1 MRLRRETSVMLEVQ
15 LDGPGIVRY
24 IATPEGYSV
33 EVNATTGERN
43 FSPSVAEI
51 RNGSWGTGVLATGII
66 NVTTANTTFTANV
79 TNLTKIG
86 RNDLWVATSSA
97 DDLAA
102 APAVAMLDATTR
114 DATPPHFV
122 PWYNASTPIT
132 YPAPDGVDVAVA
144 LDEPGYAYVH
154 VLAPAAQVPSGE
166 QVKERALA
174 NYTWTK
180 WTEVTKAGAL
190 YGSAVFGLQSG
201 TRYAVYLTVEDLW
214 EPERNILEPAMRWEF
229 YTFDATP
236 PRGAISL
243 GTVTNEGFEIMGESN
258 KNGTVRFVV
267 VPSANE
273 KKPTFWDVMFG
284 VGYGQKQPI
293 SPVENTTAH
302 LNKSCIWGPE
312 IPRCPEHQKYDDDPR
327 MTFGNVSAKGV
338 FNVSGVGAYALGAAS
353 LNISVGVAN
362 GSAVVEGLSSD
373 TAYDVYAVVSDAAE
387 NPAPGQTVNHN
398 VTVLTILNVVT
409 LDDTPPAL
417 IGENTT
423 GGTVANVKPASF
435 DLVTRLNE
443 PGRVWYVVTP
453 HVAPAVAVFW
463 NDTCFDRYSHGY
475 FKPVSGD
482 FKLKQPPLPHIGLLD
497 PREHEYVC
505 PSEDA
510 VDSGL
515 GDRVRWIGAPTVEE
529 VMMGVGPNR
538 TQAAA
543 CGYADVPTANVSV
556 TTTIASVFDPSAE
569 VDRCANWTTAYNEN
583 VTGGVYTAMDDR
595 AASDAQND
603 GRRGVGDMWVYG
615 WYHGEYLTEDY
626 AIGNWSKWVANASD
640 LPAYPEHPTC
650 RTCPRLSP
658 EGAYDVWIVAEDD
671 GNDLAYNSSAA
682 GNGTITDFVATS
694 RNRQAH
700 ATKVMVINP
709 TDWHGPTVVMADN
722 TTATFVPGYPKLTSL
737 NGTAMKLEV
746 ALNESGA
753 FVFSLR
759 PGTND
764 SAALN
769 RSQIESAAGW
779 NVSYQALMLKPWMEE
794 KTMTFDNYNYLHNW
808 FLKDPPEEAKKYPDL
823 QLGANAGV
831 IWAKNATVPVIHVI
845 TDVPRPSSWIGEDRQ
860 GPTLAIDYFVVDE
873 EPTRGSSLTQPNWD
887 GSTHHLAVRMKDVLA
902 PLWTAGPFVSG
913 VAVPASSVDDMFLPA
928 GSKVGSQ
935 YARLV
940 VNAAAD
946 ERGVVYFVVC
956 AAPAEGSG
964 DEPTPTVEQVI
975 NATVC
980 DDSSYPKIAAA
991 SFVVASDVATEWQSL
1006 GYPLVQGSEY
1016 VAYLVAADDTTT
1028 GAGYNAQDNVTVVR
1042 FIAEDMRPPVFS
1054 DLVGGAPAVVN
1065 GTSGGSLTLTFALA
1079 SPGRALW
1086 VVLDG
1091 GSPATEPTRAEVVAG
1106 TGAGGSTPLARGTV
1120 VVSNESYVDSVVT
1133 TVIDVTSAGLGAV
1146 SSAAAGYSVFVATVP
1161 GDDDSFSLVDISS
1174 PSSSVDLGGSSSFTM
1189 NSKFRGAAATSDGKV
1204 IFAPLYA
1211 DGVGVF
1217 DPSDNSFALV
1227 DISSTISM
1235 DQKFAGAATA
1245 RSGKVIFPPYKANS
1259 VGVFD
1264 PSDNSFALVDISATI
1279 STGYK
1284 FAGAAAAN
1292 NGKIIFA
1299 PTGSTGVGVF
1309 DPSDNSFALVDIS
1322 HINFVTGESFKFTG
1336 AAAASNGKVI
1346 FAPWDTIGVGVFD
1359 PSDDSF
1365 DFIDIRSKISTGWK
1379 FRGAAAASDGKVV
1392 LAPFNADGVGVFDA
1406 SDNSFVLVDISG
1418 TISIDKKF
1426 GGAATAS
1433 NGMIVFAPWNADG
1446 VGVFDPSDNS
1456 FRLVDISSTISHD
1469 DKFMYAAVVSGNKFI
1484 FQPLNAD
1491 SVGVFDFS
1499 VGDSYSGN
1507 GARHED
1513 VPSTNAAKVAPGLVV
1528 DPNATISVADAP
1540 DVGAL
1545 CVGIEALGETF
1556 VTLRFAVTG
1565 APATVAY
1572 AIMRHA
1578 LPAPTPAQVLAG
1590 TDSKGRAPLA
1600 AGGSDFAYTGSAS
1613 VAGAANL
1620 TTAFNSTVVGAGVTN
1635 LTRGTRYDIYAVAA
1649 LTPVDAR
1656 GGPDGAASPYTHAS
1670 APPRLVKRVIRTLD
1684 NTAPFFLPGFPRVV
1698 AVAPRGVTVA
1708 VRVDEAAAVWV
1719 VALPTGAPV
1728 PSAADVAAAAVHLAG
1743 ANATPAVAAANATST
1758 SAGVASMALAGA
1770 VGDTDTLGTGLDADL
1785 GWEPMMLSLSGL
1797 SPSKR
1802 YDVYATAR
1810 DFHRD
1815 DLPVGQP
1822 AKLGTLQGRATKL
1835 LASTPHETASLVS
1848 LVPSAGSLSPPFS
1861 SELSSY
1867 RLLVPGDATAAATVS
1882 FTATSADLRWKVLAD
1897 GAELKPGASTSTFI
1911 VGEVARTVVFEVE
1924 GVSAPSS
1931 YSVLLVRADA
1941 AVAAAAAD
1949 DTLAF
1954 LAVELD
1960 TGERLNSTSMGGAP
1974 WPKCAM
1980 RCMPPGSPDGCLAD
1994 RRGCTLDPHR
2004 RLYRVVAPVAAK
2016 RATVTAVTSRP
2027 GASVRVFL
2035 GPPAAYAGIPALN
2048 SSSADEETWGLAGS
2062 VPTPTSTVVD
2072 LARVETLAPM
2082 PEVAAVYLGVT
2093 SADGSRLTY
2102 YTIQLRRKGP
2112 GAYEG
2117 IENRPRNA
2125 QDDPPPREYD
2135 HFSHPDVVSP
2145 VDRVAT
2151 GDPLTF
2157 YPDEL

>member
-1 MRLRRETSVMLEVQ
+1 MVILAWLLAISALPVSGQSNDSNATPPASPNPPPQPPPPPPGWGYEPSVPQYRAFRGVTYPAVPMRLRRETSVMLEVQ
-15 LDGPGIVRY
+15 LEGPGIVRY

-43 FSPSVAEI
+43 FSPSVAEV
-51 RNGSWGTGVLATGII
+51 RNGSWGTGVLAAGII
-66 NVTTANTTFTANV
+66 NVTVANTTFTANV

-86 RNDLWVATSSA
+86 RNDLWVATSAA
-97 DDLAA
+97 DDLAS
-102 APAVAMLDATTR
+102 APTVAMLDATTR
-114 DATPPHFV
+114 DATPPAFV
-122 PWYNASTPIT
+122 PWYNASTPIL

-144 LDEPGYAYVH
+144 LDEPGRAYVH

-174 NYTWTK
+174 NYTWTT
-180 WTEVTKAGAL
+180 WTEVTKVGAL
-190 YGSAVFGLQSG
+190 YGSAVFGLQSA
-201 TRYAVYLTVEDLW
+201 TRYAVYLTVEDFW
-214 EPERNILEPAMRWEF
+214 EPERNILEPALRWEF
-229 YTFDATP
+229 YTFDDVP

-284 VGYGQKQPI
+284 VGYGQKQP
-293 SPVENTTAH
+293 SGLVENTTAAY
-302 LNKSCIWGPE
+302 KRWFEG
-312 IPRCPEHQKYDDDPR
+312 KYDDDPR
-327 MTFGNVSAKGV
+327 MTFGPVSAKGV
-338 FNVSGVGAYALGAAS
+338 FNVSGVGANALGAAS
-353 LNISVGVAN
+353 AAVAVGVAT
-362 GSAVVEGLSSD
+362 GSAVVEGLSSE

-387 NPAPGQTVNHN
+387 NPATGQTINHN

-453 HVAPAVAVFW
+453 HVAPAVAVYW
-463 NDTCFDRYSHGY
+463 NDTCFDRYSHAY
-475 FKPVSGD
+475 FKPVSAD
-482 FKLKQPPLPHIGLLD
+482 FKLNQPPLPHIGLLD

-543 CGYADVPTANVSV
+543 CGYVDVPTANVEV

-569 VDRCANWTTAYNEN
+569 VDRCANWTAAYDEN

-595 AASDAQND
+595 AASEAEND

-615 WYHGEYLTEDY
+615 WYHGEYLIEDY
-626 AIGNWSKWVANASD
+626 TIGNWSKWVANASD

-671 GNDLAYNSSAA
+671 GNDAAYNSSAA
-682 GNGTITDFVATS
+682 GNGTITDSVATS

-779 NVSYQALMLKPWMEE
+779 NESYQALMLKPWMEE

-808 FLKDPPEEAKKYPDL
+808 FLKDPPDEAKKYPDL

-913 VAVPASSVDDMFLPA
+913 VAVPASSVDDLFLPA

-940 VNAAAD
+940 VNATVD
-946 ERGVVYFVVC
+946 EGGTVYFVVC
-956 AAPAEGSG
+956 AVPATGG

-991 SFVVASDVATEWQSL
+991 SFVVASSVATEWQSL
-1006 GYPLVQGSEY
+1006 GYPLVQGSKY
-1016 VAYLVAADDTTT
+1016 VAYLIAADDTTT

-1042 FIAEDMRPPVFS
+1042 FTAEDMRPPVFS
-1054 DLVGGAPAVVN
+1054 DFVGGAPAIIN
-1065 GTSGGSLTLTFALA
+1065 GTSGGSLTLTLALA
-1079 SPGRALW
+1079 SPGRARW
-1086 VVLDG
+1086 VVVDG

-1120 VVSNESYVDSVVT
+1120 AVSNESYVDSVVT

-1161 GDDDSFSLVDISS
+1161 GDDD
-1174 PSSSVDLGGSSSFTM
+1174 T
-1189 NSKFRGAAATSDGKV
+1189 
-1204 IFAPLYA
+1204 
-1211 DGVGVF
+1211 
-1217 DPSDNSFALV
+1217 
-1227 DISSTISM
+1227 
-1235 DQKFAGAATA
+1235 
-1245 RSGKVIFPPYKANS
+1245 
-1259 VGVFD
+1259 
-1264 PSDNSFALVDISATI
+1264 
-1279 STGYK
+1279 
-1284 FAGAAAAN
+1284 
-1292 NGKIIFA
+1292 
-1299 PTGSTGVGVF
+1299 
-1309 DPSDNSFALVDIS
+1309 
-1322 HINFVTGESFKFTG
+1322 
-1336 AAAASNGKVI
+1336 
-1346 FAPWDTIGVGVFD
+1346 
-1359 PSDDSF
+1359 
-1365 DFIDIRSKISTGWK
+1365 
-1379 FRGAAAASDGKVV
+1379 
-1392 LAPFNADGVGVFDA
+1392 
-1406 SDNSFVLVDISG
+1406 
-1418 TISIDKKF
+1418 
-1426 GGAATAS
+1426 
-1433 NGMIVFAPWNADG
+1433 
-1446 VGVFDPSDNS
+1446 
-1456 FRLVDISSTISHD
+1456 
-1469 DKFMYAAVVSGNKFI
+1469 
-1484 FQPLNAD
+1484 
-1491 SVGVFDFS
+1491 
-1499 VGDSYSGN
+1499 GDSYSGN
-1507 GARHED
+1507 GDQHED

-1528 DPNATISVADAP
+1528 DPNATISAADAL

-1545 CVGIEALGETF
+1545 CVGIEARGETS

-1572 AIMRHA
+1572 VILRHA

-1590 TDSKGRAPLA
+1590 TDSKDRAPLA

-1613 VAGAANL
+1613 VAAAANL
-1620 TTAFNSTVVGAGVTN
+1620 TTAFNATVVGAGVTN

-1656 GGPDGAASPYTHAS
+1656 GGPDGAASPYAS

-1684 NTAPFFLPGFPRVV
+1684 NTAPFFLPGFPRVG

-1708 VRVDEAAAVWV
+1708 VRVDEAAAVWI

-1743 ANATPAVAAANATST
+1743 ANATPAVAAANASST

-1802 YDVYATAR
+1802 YDVYVTAR

-1835 LASTPHETASLVS
+1835 LASTPDETASLVS

-1897 GAELKPGASTSTFI
+1897 GAELKPGTSTPTFV

-1980 RCMPPGSPDGCLAD
+1980 RCRPPGSPDGCLAD
-1994 RRGCTLDPHR
+1994 RRGCALDLHR
-2004 RLYRVVAPVAAK
+2004 RSYRVVAPVAAK

-2027 GASVRVFL
+2027 GASIRVFV
-2035 GPPAAYAGIPALN
+2035 GPPAAYAGAPALN

-2062 VPTPTSTVVD
+2062 VPGPMSAVVD
-2072 LARVETLAPM
+2072 LARVEVLSPT
-2082 PEVAAVYLGVT
+2082 PECAAVYLGVT
-2093 SADGSRLTY
+2093 SADGTRLTY

-2117 IENRPRNA
+2117 IETRPRNA

-2135 HFSHPDVVSP
+2135 HFSHPETVSP

-2151 GDPLTF
+2151 DNPLTF

>member
-1 MRLRRETSVMLEVQ
+1 MTYPAVPMRLRRETSVMLEVQ
-15 LDGPGIVRY
+15 LEGPGIVRY

-43 FSPSVAEI
+43 FSPSVAEV
-51 RNGSWGTGVLATGII
+51 RNGSWGTGVLAAGII
-66 NVTTANTTFTANV
+66 NVTVANTTFTANV

-86 RNDLWVATSSA
+86 RNDLWVATSAA
-97 DDLAA
+97 DDLAS
-102 APAVAMLDATTR
+102 APTVAMLDATTR
-114 DATPPHFV
+114 DATPPAFV
-122 PWYNASTPIT
+122 PWYNASTPIL

-144 LDEPGYAYVH
+144 LDELGRAYVH

-174 NYTWTK
+174 NYTWTT
-180 WTEVTKAGAL
+180 WTEVTKVGAL
-190 YGSAVFGLQSG
+190 YGSAVFGLQSA
-201 TRYAVYLTVEDLW
+201 TRYAVYLTVEDFW
-214 EPERNILEPAMRWEF
+214 EPERNILEPALRWEF
-229 YTFDATP
+229 YTFDDVP

-284 VGYGQKQPI
+284 VGYGQKQP
-293 SPVENTTAH
+293 SGLVENTTAAY
-302 LNKSCIWGPE
+302 KRWFEG
-312 IPRCPEHQKYDDDPR
+312 KYDDDPR
-327 MTFGNVSAKGV
+327 MTFGPVSAKGV
-338 FNVSGVGAYALGAAS
+338 FNVSGVGANALGAAS
-353 LNISVGVAN
+353 SAVAVGVAT
-362 GSAVVEGLSSD
+362 GSAVVEGLSSE

-387 NPAPGQTVNHN
+387 NPATGQTINHN

-453 HVAPAVAVFW
+453 HVAPAVAVYW
-463 NDTCFDRYSHGY
+463 NDTCFDRYSHAY
-475 FKPVSGD
+475 FKPVSAD
-482 FKLKQPPLPHIGLLD
+482 FKLNQPPLPHIGLLD

-543 CGYADVPTANVSV
+543 CGYVDVPTANVEV

-569 VDRCANWTTAYNEN
+569 VDRCANWTAAYDEN

-595 AASDAQND
+595 AASEAEND

-615 WYHGEYLTEDY
+615 WYHGEYLIEDY
-626 AIGNWSKWVANASD
+626 TIGNWSKWVANASD

-658 EGAYDVWIVAEDD
+658 EGAYDLWIVAEDD
-671 GNDLAYNSSAA
+671 GNDAAYNSSAA
-682 GNGTITDFVATS
+682 GNGTITDSVATS

-779 NVSYQALMLKPWMEE
+779 NESYQALMLKPWMEE

-808 FLKDPPEEAKKYPDL
+808 FLKDPPDEAKKYPDL
-823 QLGANAGV
+823 QPGANAGV

-913 VAVPASSVDDMFLPA
+913 VAVPASSVDDLFLPA

-940 VNAAAD
+940 VNATVD
-946 ERGVVYFVVC
+946 EGGTVYFVVC
-956 AAPAEGSG
+956 AVPATGG

-991 SFVVASDVATEWQSL
+991 SFVVASSVATEWQSL
-1006 GYPLVQGSEY
+1006 GYPLVQGSKY
-1016 VAYLVAADDTTT
+1016 VAYLIAADDTTT

-1042 FIAEDMRPPVFS
+1042 FTAEDMRPPVFS
-1054 DLVGGAPAVVN
+1054 DFVGGAPAIIN
-1065 GTSGGSLTLTFALA
+1065 GTSGGSLTLTLALA
-1079 SPGRALW
+1079 SPGRARW
-1086 VVLDG
+1086 VVVDG

-1120 VVSNESYVDSVVT
+1120 AVSNEIYVDSVVT

-1161 GDDDSFSLVDISS
+1161 GDDD
-1174 PSSSVDLGGSSSFTM
+1174 T
-1189 NSKFRGAAATSDGKV
+1189 
-1204 IFAPLYA
+1204 
-1211 DGVGVF
+1211 
-1217 DPSDNSFALV
+1217 
-1227 DISSTISM
+1227 
-1235 DQKFAGAATA
+1235 
-1245 RSGKVIFPPYKANS
+1245 
-1259 VGVFD
+1259 
-1264 PSDNSFALVDISATI
+1264 
-1279 STGYK
+1279 
-1284 FAGAAAAN
+1284 
-1292 NGKIIFA
+1292 
-1299 PTGSTGVGVF
+1299 
-1309 DPSDNSFALVDIS
+1309 
-1322 HINFVTGESFKFTG
+1322 
-1336 AAAASNGKVI
+1336 
-1346 FAPWDTIGVGVFD
+1346 
-1359 PSDDSF
+1359 
-1365 DFIDIRSKISTGWK
+1365 
-1379 FRGAAAASDGKVV
+1379 
-1392 LAPFNADGVGVFDA
+1392 
-1406 SDNSFVLVDISG
+1406 
-1418 TISIDKKF
+1418 
-1426 GGAATAS
+1426 
-1433 NGMIVFAPWNADG
+1433 
-1446 VGVFDPSDNS
+1446 
-1456 FRLVDISSTISHD
+1456 
-1469 DKFMYAAVVSGNKFI
+1469 
-1484 FQPLNAD
+1484 
-1491 SVGVFDFS
+1491 
-1499 VGDSYSGN
+1499 GDSYSGN
-1507 GARHED
+1507 GDQHED

-1528 DPNATISVADAP
+1528 DPNATISAADAL

-1545 CVGIEALGETF
+1545 CVGIEALGETS

-1572 AIMRHA
+1572 VILRHA

-1590 TDSKGRAPLA
+1590 TDSKDRAPLA

-1613 VAGAANL
+1613 VAAAANL
-1620 TTAFNSTVVGAGVTN
+1620 TTAFNATVVGAGVTN

-1656 GGPDGAASPYTHAS
+1656 GGPDGAASPYAS

-1684 NTAPFFLPGFPRVV
+1684 NTAPFFLPGFPRVG

-1708 VRVDEAAAVWV
+1708 VRVDEAAAVWI

-1743 ANATPAVAAANATST
+1743 ANATPAVAAANASST

-1802 YDVYATAR
+1802 YDVYVTAR

-1835 LASTPHETASLVS
+1835 LASTPDETASLVS

-1897 GAELKPGASTSTFI
+1897 GAELKPGTSTPTFV

-1980 RCMPPGSPDGCLAD
+1980 RCRPPGSPDGCLAD
-1994 RRGCTLDPHR
+1994 RRGCALDLNR
-2004 RLYRVVAPVAAK
+2004 RSYRVVAPVAAK

-2027 GASVRVFL
+2027 GASIRVFV
-2035 GPPAAYAGIPALN
+2035 GPPAAYAGAPALN

-2062 VPTPTSTVVD
+2062 VPGPMSAVVD
-2072 LARVETLAPM
+2072 LARVEVLSPT
-2082 PEVAAVYLGVT
+2082 PECAAVYLGVT
-2093 SADGSRLTY
+2093 SADGTRLTY

-2117 IENRPRNA
+2117 IETRPRNA

-2135 HFSHPDVVSP
+2135 HFSHPETVSP

-2151 GDPLTF
+2151 DNPLTF

>member
-1 MRLRRETSVMLEVQ
+1 MGRWAGRVRRWHHVIVILAWLLAISALPVSGQSNDSNATPPASPNPPPQPSPPPPGWGYEPSVPQYRASRGVAYPAVPMRLRRETSVMLQVQ
-15 LDGPGIVRY
+15 LEGPGIVRY

-43 FSPSVAEI
+43 FSPSVAEV
-51 RNGSWGTGVLATGII
+51 RDGSWGTGVLAAGII
-66 NVTTANTTFTANV
+66 NVTVANTTFTANV

-86 RNDLWVATSSA
+86 RNDLWVATSA
-97 DDLAA
+97 PDDLATA
-102 APAVAMLDATTR
+102 GAVAMLDATTR
-114 DATPPHFV
+114 DATPPAFV

-132 YPAPDGVDVAVA
+132 YLAPDGVDVAVA
-144 LDEPGYAYVH
+144 LDEPGWAYVH
-154 VLAPAAQVPSGE
+154 VLAPERQVPSGE

-174 NYTWTK
+174 NYTWSK
-180 WTEVTKAGAL
+180 WTEVTEVGKL
-190 YGSAVFGLQSG
+190 YGSAVFGLQSA

-229 YTFDATP
+229 YTFDDVP

-243 GTVTNEGFEIMGESN
+243 GTVTNEGFTIMGESN

-284 VGYGQKQPI
+284 VGYGQKQPT
-293 SPVENTTAH
+293 STLAENTTE
-302 LNKSCIWGPE
+302 SYERWFYG
-312 IPRCPEHQKYDDDPR
+312 KYDDDPR
-327 MTFGNVSAKGV
+327 MTFGPVSAKGV
-338 FNVSGVGAYALGAAS
+338 FNVSGVGANALGAAS
-353 LNISVGVAN
+353 AAVAVGVAS
-362 GSAVVEGLSSD
+362 GSAVVEGLSSE

-387 NPAPGQTVNHN
+387 NPATGQTINHN

-453 HVAPAVAVFW
+453 HVAPAVAVYW
-463 NDTCFDRYSHGY
+463 NDTCFDRYSHAY

-482 FKLKQPPLPHIGLLD
+482 FKLNQPPLPHIGLLD

-543 CGYADVPTANVSV
+543 CGYVDVPTANVEV
-556 TTTIASVFDPSAE
+556 TKTIASVFDPSAE
-569 VDRCANWTTAYNEN
+569 VDRCANWTAAYDEN

-595 AASDAQND
+595 AASDAEND

-615 WYHGEYLTEDY
+615 WYHGEYLTEKY

-671 GNDLAYNSSAA
+671 GNDPAYNLSAA
-682 GNGTITDFVATS
+682 GNGTITDSVATS

-913 VAVPASSVDDMFLPA
+913 VAVPASSVDDLFLPA

-940 VNAAAD
+940 VNATVD
-946 ERGVVYFVVC
+946 EGGTVYFVVC
-956 AAPAEGSG
+956 AVPATGG

-980 DDSSYPKIAAA
+980 DDGSYPKIAAA
-991 SFVVASDVATEWQSL
+991 SFVAASNVATEWQSL
-1006 GYPLVQGSEY
+1006 GYPLVQGSKY

-1042 FIAEDMRPPVFS
+1042 FTAEDMRPPVFS
-1054 DLVGGAPAVVN
+1054 DFVGGAPAVVN
-1065 GTSGGSLTLTFALA
+1065 GTSGGSLTLTLALA
-1079 SPGRALW
+1079 SPGRARW
-1086 VVLDG
+1086 VVVDG

-1161 GDDDSFSLVDISS
+1161 GDDDS
-1174 PSSSVDLGGSSSFTM
+1174 
-1189 NSKFRGAAATSDGKV
+1189 
-1204 IFAPLYA
+1204 
-1211 DGVGVF
+1211 
-1217 DPSDNSFALV
+1217 
-1227 DISSTISM
+1227 
-1235 DQKFAGAATA
+1235 
-1245 RSGKVIFPPYKANS
+1245 
-1259 VGVFD
+1259 
-1264 PSDNSFALVDISATI
+1264 
-1279 STGYK
+1279 
-1284 FAGAAAAN
+1284 
-1292 NGKIIFA
+1292 
-1299 PTGSTGVGVF
+1299 
-1309 DPSDNSFALVDIS
+1309 
-1322 HINFVTGESFKFTG
+1322 
-1336 AAAASNGKVI
+1336 
-1346 FAPWDTIGVGVFD
+1346 
-1359 PSDDSF
+1359 
-1365 DFIDIRSKISTGWK
+1365 
-1379 FRGAAAASDGKVV
+1379 
-1392 LAPFNADGVGVFDA
+1392 
-1406 SDNSFVLVDISG
+1406 
-1418 TISIDKKF
+1418 
-1426 GGAATAS
+1426 
-1433 NGMIVFAPWNADG
+1433 
-1446 VGVFDPSDNS
+1446 
-1456 FRLVDISSTISHD
+1456 
-1469 DKFMYAAVVSGNKFI
+1469 
-1484 FQPLNAD
+1484 
-1491 SVGVFDFS
+1491 
-1499 VGDSYSGN
+1499 YSGN
-1507 GARHED
+1507 GDRHED

-1528 DPNATISVADAP
+1528 DPDATMSAADAL
-1540 DVGAL
+1540 DAGAL
-1545 CVGIEALGETF
+1545 CVGIEALGETS

-1572 AIMRHA
+1572 VILRHA

-1620 TTAFNSTVVGAGVTN
+1620 TTAFNATAVGAGVTN

-1656 GGPDGAASPYTHAS
+1656 NGPDGAASPYAS
-1670 APPRLVKRVIRTLD
+1670 ASVPPRLVKRVIRTLD
-1684 NTAPFFLPGFPRVV
+1684 ETAPFFLPGFPRVG

-1743 ANATPAVAAANATST
+1743 ANSTPAVAAANATST

-1770 VGDTDTLGTGLDADL
+1770 VGDTDTMGTGLDADL

-1802 YDVYATAR
+1802 YDVYVTAR

-1815 DLPVGQP
+1815 DLPVGFP

-1835 LASTPHETASLVS
+1835 LASTPDETASLVS

-1897 GAELKPGASTSTFI
+1897 GAELKPGASTPTFI

-1980 RCMPPGSPDGCLAD
+1980 RCRPPGSPDGCLAD
-1994 RRGCTLDPHR
+1994 RRGCALDPHR

-2035 GPPAAYAGIPALN
+2035 GPPAAYAGAPALN

-2062 VPTPTSTVVD
+2062 VPTPMSTVVD
-2072 LARVETLAPM
+2072 LARVEVLSPM
-2082 PEVAAVYLGVT
+2082 PEVAAIYLGVT
-2093 SADGSRLTY
+2093 SADGTRLTY

-2135 HFSHPDVVSP
+2135 HFSHPETVSP

-2151 GDPLTF
+2151 DNPLTF

>member
-1 MRLRRETSVMLEVQ
+1 MTYPAVPMRLRRETSVMLEVQ
-15 LDGPGIVRY
+15 LEGPGIVRY

-43 FSPSVAEI
+43 FSPSVAEV
-51 RNGSWGTGVLATGII
+51 RNGSWGTGVLAAGII
-66 NVTTANTTFTANV
+66 NVTVANTTFTANV

-86 RNDLWVATSSA
+86 RNDLWVATSAA
-97 DDLAA
+97 DDLAS
-102 APAVAMLDATTR
+102 APTVAMLDATTR
-114 DATPPHFV
+114 DATPPAFV
-122 PWYNASTPIT
+122 PWYNASTPIL

-144 LDEPGYAYVH
+144 LDEPGRAYVH

-174 NYTWTK
+174 NYTWTT
-180 WTEVTKAGAL
+180 WTEVTKVGAL
-190 YGSAVFGLQSG
+190 YGSAVFGLQSA
-201 TRYAVYLTVEDLW
+201 TRYAVYLTVEDFW
-214 EPERNILEPAMRWEF
+214 EPERNILEPALRWEF
-229 YTFDATP
+229 YTFDDVP

-284 VGYGQKQPI
+284 VGYGQKQP
-293 SPVENTTAH
+293 SGLVENTTAAY
-302 LNKSCIWGPE
+302 KRWFEG
-312 IPRCPEHQKYDDDPR
+312 KYDDDPR
-327 MTFGNVSAKGV
+327 MTFGPVSAKGV
-338 FNVSGVGAYALGAAS
+338 FNVSGVGANALGAAS
-353 LNISVGVAN
+353 SAVAVGVAT
-362 GSAVVEGLSSD
+362 GSAVVEGLSSE

-387 NPAPGQTVNHN
+387 NPATGQTINHN

-453 HVAPAVAVFW
+453 HVEPAVAVYW
-463 NDTCFDRYSHGY
+463 NDTCFDRYSHAY
-475 FKPVSGD
+475 FKPVSAD
-482 FKLKQPPLPHIGLLD
+482 FKLNQPPLPHIGLLD

-543 CGYADVPTANVSV
+543 CGYVDVPTANVEV

-569 VDRCANWTTAYNEN
+569 VDRCANWTAAYDEN

-595 AASDAQND
+595 AASEAEND

-615 WYHGEYLTEDY
+615 WYHGEYLIEDY
-626 AIGNWSKWVANASD
+626 TIGNWSKWVANASD

-650 RTCPRLSP
+650 RTCPRLST

-671 GNDLAYNSSAA
+671 GNDAAYNSSAA
-682 GNGTITDFVATS
+682 GNGTITDSVATS

-779 NVSYQALMLKPWMEE
+779 NESYQALMLKPWMEE

-808 FLKDPPEEAKKYPDL
+808 FLKDPPDEAKKYPDL
-823 QLGANAGV
+823 QLGVNAGV

-913 VAVPASSVDDMFLPA
+913 VAVPASSVDDLFLPA

-940 VNAAAD
+940 VNATVD
-946 ERGVVYFVVC
+946 EGGTVYFVVC
-956 AAPAEGSG
+956 AVPATGG

-991 SFVVASDVATEWQSL
+991 SFVVASSVATEWQSL
-1006 GYPLVQGSEY
+1006 EYPLVQGSKY
-1016 VAYLVAADDTTT
+1016 VAYLIAADDTTT

-1042 FIAEDMRPPVFS
+1042 FTAEDMRPPVFS
-1054 DLVGGAPAVVN
+1054 DFVGGAPAIIN
-1065 GTSGGSLTLTFALA
+1065 GTSGGSLTLTLALA
-1079 SPGRALW
+1079 SPGRARW
-1086 VVLDG
+1086 VVVDG
-1091 GSPATEPTRAEVVAG
+1091 GSPTTEPTRAEVVAG

-1120 VVSNESYVDSVVT
+1120 AVSNESYVDSVVT

-1161 GDDDSFSLVDISS
+1161 GDDD
-1174 PSSSVDLGGSSSFTM
+1174 T
-1189 NSKFRGAAATSDGKV
+1189 
-1204 IFAPLYA
+1204 
-1211 DGVGVF
+1211 
-1217 DPSDNSFALV
+1217 
-1227 DISSTISM
+1227 
-1235 DQKFAGAATA
+1235 
-1245 RSGKVIFPPYKANS
+1245 
-1259 VGVFD
+1259 
-1264 PSDNSFALVDISATI
+1264 
-1279 STGYK
+1279 
-1284 FAGAAAAN
+1284 
-1292 NGKIIFA
+1292 
-1299 PTGSTGVGVF
+1299 
-1309 DPSDNSFALVDIS
+1309 
-1322 HINFVTGESFKFTG
+1322 
-1336 AAAASNGKVI
+1336 
-1346 FAPWDTIGVGVFD
+1346 
-1359 PSDDSF
+1359 
-1365 DFIDIRSKISTGWK
+1365 
-1379 FRGAAAASDGKVV
+1379 
-1392 LAPFNADGVGVFDA
+1392 
-1406 SDNSFVLVDISG
+1406 
-1418 TISIDKKF
+1418 
-1426 GGAATAS
+1426 
-1433 NGMIVFAPWNADG
+1433 
-1446 VGVFDPSDNS
+1446 
-1456 FRLVDISSTISHD
+1456 
-1469 DKFMYAAVVSGNKFI
+1469 
-1484 FQPLNAD
+1484 
-1491 SVGVFDFS
+1491 
-1499 VGDSYSGN
+1499 GDSYSGN
-1507 GARHED
+1507 GDQHED

-1528 DPNATISVADAP
+1528 DPNATISAADAL

-1545 CVGIEALGETF
+1545 CVGIEALGETS

-1572 AIMRHA
+1572 VILRHA

-1590 TDSKGRAPLA
+1590 TDSKDRAPLA
-1600 AGGSDFAYTGSAS
+1600 AGGSDFTYTGSAS
-1613 VAGAANL
+1613 VAAAATL
-1620 TTAFNSTVVGAGVTN
+1620 TTAFNATVVGAGVTN

-1656 GGPDGAASPYTHAS
+1656 GGPDGAASPYAS

-1684 NTAPFFLPGFPRVV
+1684 NTAPFFLPGFPRVG

-1708 VRVDEAAAVWV
+1708 VRVDEAAAVWI

-1743 ANATPAVAAANATST
+1743 ANATPAVAAVNASST

-1802 YDVYATAR
+1802 YDVYVTAR

-1835 LASTPHETASLVS
+1835 LASTPDETASLVS

-1897 GAELKPGASTSTFI
+1897 GAELKPGTSTPTF
-1911 VGEVARTVVFEVE
+1911 VVWEVARTVVFEVE

-1980 RCMPPGSPDGCLAD
+1980 RCRPPGSPDGCLAD
-1994 RRGCTLDPHR
+1994 RRGCALDPHR
-2004 RLYRVVAPVAAK
+2004 RSYRVVAPVAAK

-2027 GASVRVFL
+2027 GASIRVFV
-2035 GPPAAYAGIPALN
+2035 GPPAAYASAPALN

-2062 VPTPTSTVVD
+2062 VPGPMSAVVD
-2072 LARVETLAPM
+2072 LARVEVLSPT
-2082 PEVAAVYLGVT
+2082 PECAAVYLGVT
-2093 SADGSRLTY
+2093 SADGTRLTY

-2117 IENRPRNA
+2117 IETRPRNA

-2135 HFSHPDVVSP
+2135 HFSHPETVSP

-2151 GDPLTF
+2151 DNPLTF